1 MSLRDVAPKEN
12 RVKETDS
19 FENKNSNKIFRT
31 IKVFPVTNH
40 WTQSRAKDYSGL
52 DTGGETRTNFYT

>member
-31 IKVFPVTNH
+31 SKVLPVTNH
-40 WTQSRAKDYSGL
+40 KTQSRAKNYSGL
-52 DTGGETRTNFYT
+52 ETGGKTRTKFYT